1 MLNISFK
8 TEYIIGAMVIVV
20 FLAACFVREY
30 GHRVQVERLNERIE
44 TLTETANI
52 QKAQI
57 DEMTAR
63 LKVKDA
69 ELLAVSRLCA
79 AIEDTGADIIQS
91 KEAVH
96 EIIQTDEASAAW
108 ADEPV
113 PDSIL
118 DALHDILCGTKAD
131 HRDKD

>member
-8 TEYIIGAMVIVV
+8 TEYIIVAMVIIA
-20 FLAACFVREY
+20 FLTACFVREY

-44 TLTETANI
+44 TLTETAKI

-57 DEMTAR
+57 DKMTAR

-69 ELLAVSRLCA
+69 ELLAVSRLCT
-79 AIEDTGADIIQS
+79 AIEETGAEIIQS

-96 EIIQTDEASAAW
+96 EIIQNDEASAAW
-108 ADEPV
+108 ANEPV

-131 HRDKD
+131 HRDKN

>member
-1 MLNISFK
+1 MLNLSFK
-8 TEYIIGAMVIVV
+8 TEYIIGAVVIAA
-20 FLAACFVREY
+20 FLVACFVREY

-44 TLTETANI
+44 TLSETANI

-63 LKVKDA
+63 LKAKDA
-69 ELLAVSRLCA
+69 ELLAVSRLCS
-79 AIEDTGADIIQS
+79 AIEKTDAEIIQS

-118 DALHDILCGTKAD
+118 DALHIILCGTKAD
-131 HRDKD
+131 YRNKD

>member
-8 TEYIIGAMVIVV
+8 TEYIIVAVVIVA
-20 FLAACFVREY
+20 FLTACFVREY

-52 QKAQI
+52 QKVQI

-69 ELLAVSRLCA
+69 ELLAMSRMCA
-79 AIEDTGADIIQS
+79 AIEESGAEIIQI

-108 ADEPV
+108 ANEPV

-131 HRDKD
+131 HRDKN